1 MENRFASV
9 LAVLIFALVPFKLA
23 AQNDLLTIVGPSLVC
38 EGECFDLT
46 AVYTGQGG
54 GNPSG
59 VIYTWSTADGS
70 IVTTSNTPTITA
82 CAPGT
87 YTVVV
92 TSANGIAT
100 ATAMQTVIAIPYQII
115 SIVSSNP
122 NTCTDSLDF
131 CEKICPNTTITYS
144 ITSTGST
151 QPAGAGQWSVSG
163 PGIATVAP
171 DGRSVTVTWTAPG
184 NGTVTVITSGFNN
197 CPGEASLCIDIL
209 PLPIASFTT
218 TGTAAADTLE
228 ICRGQTLWFENTS
241 QYGSYFEWSFSDDN
255 SQSSASNTQ
264 HTFNTSGLFAVD
276 LVAFNSCFCA
286 DSTRTFIRV
295 LDAEAPTLECI
306 GTVCPGATVTY
317 ATSTPC
323 ADYDWQVSTNG
334 SVLVGG
340 GATEDSI
347 TIQWN
352 SGPAGLIT
360 LGATSCTG
368 GGNTCPLETTFLIP
382 VIDNSA
388 EIRGPEQV
396 CPNETSLYS
405 IDAFGGTGYTWTLNG
420 GGTIQS
426 GQGTNAVQIS
436 WSAFPSATNI
446 YWLVVEYD
454 NCYLGCGGRDSIPV
468 RIVWPFGLNGPV
480 EQCDG
485 GSAFFTSKITYN
497 GQNID
502 CNWTLEAPNGTVVW
516 TSPAPTANPNVTFNA
531 GPGYYQLRAVP
542 NDPTMTCTSEATWGI
557 QVLAAPPSPAGI
569 TGAGIVCP
577 GVPFSYEI
585 MGAPT
590 DVNTHW
596 LVQNGAG
603 AVVADEGNPINV
615 TWGAAGPY
623 SLQAW
628 FGSADALG
636 CRSDTV
642 QLVIQPLG
650 SVLPDGDLI
659 VCEDGSGT
667 YQITNLPS
675 GIPVNWSVTPA
686 SAGTV
691 LSGQGSASAEIFW
704 YEAGGHAVNADVC
717 GQPGLIAV
725 TVLAPPDP
733 MVQFPAGLCAGQT
746 ATVQTSGSFSSYSWL
761 DAAGAELSTA
771 NSLVLGAGTYS
782 IAVTDANGCVGSA
795 DFTIADYTTPNVSIT
810 TPDPTGFCNNGSF
823 VTLHALANSDGNL
836 TYAWFQNGNPLAA
849 SASTYTTNQYG
860 NYTVEVTNSFGCTAT
875 GGPIVLFNYCGG
887 GGGGSGFPGGG
898 GGCPPGSAAI
908 VPAATAQCDSFV
920 FSVAGPLYVAGSAS
934 WQFGVSG
941 GFLLGTGA
949 GDNVGFAFPNAGY
962 YLAIAQVQ
970 LSNGSSCELI
980 DSVTV
985 DAVAQFTGA
994 GACVG
999 TAVVFQDESTFPPG
1013 GGISGW
1019 LWDFDDPASG
1029 GANTSTVRNASHTF
1043 AASGTFAVNLTV
1055 TANSGCTSTTTENIF
1070 ISAADTAF
1078 FNDPPARCEGEAL
1091 LFTSVQTPG
1100 MVSVVWDFG
1109 DPTSGSANSSTGDSV
1124 YHTYTAAGVYTVTTT
1139 ATQSNGCTALY
1150 SRTITVAGNALSG
1163 VISPSGVQSL
1173 CEGQSITL
1181 TAPAGG
1187 VAYLWSDSTTTT
1199 TTFTTMTEGSYTVT
1213 VVDADGCRFTP
1224 PAVEVNQVPGPD
1236 AIIKALIKNEYGQV
1250 IGVEYPSLSA
1260 CEGDDVFLL
1269 AETPGGLY
1277 TYTWS
1282 NGSGGNTLEF
1292 SEIRFNQLTT
1302 GTYVYNVT
1310 VTESSTGCTAVPVPF
1325 TVVINPV
1332 PDGFSIDGSGFC
1344 AGNLNTLTYTG
1355 PTPGNWQYLWSNGVS
1370 GTTMETDEP
1379 GIYTLQVVNEFG
1391 CSATSNAFTVLPGPF
1406 ISAVPAGC
1414 HTRCSPDTLCLPT
1427 IPDIT
1432 SWQWFFNGMPVPG
1445 ATSPDFIAQQSGSY
1459 WAELTDVY
1467 GCTRQTDPLDL
1478 QLLAGFG
1485 NILGQV
1491 WMDVNDN
1498 GLIDGPDTLVSGID
1512 VLLKQGFTTVGAN
1525 TSNAMGAYAF
1535 TNVPTATY
1543 AVQIDAANLPSQWE
1557 IVIGQALA
1565 NVSGCGT
1572 EYNTGLLIKPFDCQD
1587 VNVTVQLSTCAGDSV
1602 LYNGVYIQA
1611 GSSEVFPLTTYL
1623 GCDST
1628 VTVSVA
1634 PLPPSGS
1641 AITTSICDNETYLY
1655 NGNALLPG
1663 STNSF
1668 VFQNAQGCD
1677 STVAVT
1683 VLSLNTFELFLDL
1696 SACEGETVVYDG
1708 NNILAGQSVDLT
1720 YQTIDG
1726 CDSVI
1731 HVTVLSLPLGPDTQL
1746 GFSVCPGETYDYQG
1760 NLLPAGTVQDFI
1772 YPNIL
1777 GCDSVVTVTVTALQ
1791 TSATLL
1797 EPALCP
1803 GETYTHEGNVLQPG
1817 QSAQFTYTNF
1827 AGCDSVLTINTIAL
1841 PQPATLLE
1849 PGVCPGETYTY
1860 DGVVLNAGDQQD
1872 FTYTSW
1878 QGCDSIVTVTVI
1890 GLVSTASTLQAG
1902 ACPGTSF
1909 IYNGVNIPAGATQ
1922 NFTLTNIAGC
1932 DSVVTVVVNT
1942 LNTAAETLSVEVCP
1956 DESFTI
1962 NGITIPAGSSQV
1974 LMLQT
1979 WQGCDSVLTVN
1990 VASYPAVQFD
2000 VETELSCPNTPNGT
2014 LLVTGASGGL
2024 LPYRYS
2030 IDGSVFQDDSLFTSL
2045 QPGEYTVY
2053 LEDSH
2058 ACVYEVPAEIDAR
2071 APLSVFL
2078 ANGILPCDSSGVVMV
2093 PEIQGDP
2100 TDLTYLWFDGSTD
2113 PTYTAGEA
2121 GQVYVDVTNVCETQ
2135 SAVAQVFWAELE
2147 NNGSLVYV
2155 PNVFAPLSIDYDNSR
2170 FKSYFAS
2177 GLTIFD
2183 YQFSIFD
2190 RWGNLMFQ
2198 TEDVEGAWDGVFR
2211 GEDMMPGVYVYI
2223 IKVRL
2228 GICGRIMDITKEG
2241 DVTIVK

>member
-9 LAVLIFALVPFKLA
+9 LALLFIATLPFKLA
-23 AQNDLLTIVGPSLVC
+23 AQNDQLTIIGPYVAC

-46 AVYTGQGG
+46 AVYTGVGT
-54 GNPSG
+54 GNPSNTM
-59 VIYTWSTADGS
+59 YTWITANGNIVSGS
-70 IVTTSNTPTITA
+70 NSQTITA

-87 YTVVV
+87 YTVIVS
-92 TSANGIAT
+92 TANGGST
-100 ATAMQTVIAIPYQII
+100 VQAMQTVVSVPYQII

-122 NTCTDSLDF
+122 NLCTDSLDF

-144 ITSTGST
+144 INTFGST
-151 QPAGAGQWSVSG
+151 SPSAPGQWSVNG
-163 PGIATVAP
+163 PGIATVSP
-171 DGRSVTVTWTAPG
+171 DNRSVTVTWTAPG
-184 NGTVTVITSGFNN
+184 NGTVTVFTSGING
-197 CPGEASLCIDIL
+197 CPGEASLCVNIL
-209 PLPIASFTT
+209 PLPIAAFTA

-228 ICRGQTLWFENTS
+228 ICRGQTLWFQNTS
-241 QYGSYFEWSFSDDN
+241 QYGSYFEWSFGDDN
-255 SQSSASNTQ
+255 SQSTATNTQ
-264 HTFNTSGLFAVD
+264 HHFHTSGLFAID
-276 LVAFNSCFCA
+276 LVAYNGCFCA
-286 DSTRTFIRV
+286 DSTRTYIRV
-295 LDAEAPTLECI
+295 LDADAPTLECI
-306 GTVCPGATVTY
+306 STVCPGATSTY
-317 ATSTPC
+317 STTTPC
-323 ADYDWQVSTNG
+323 TDYDWQVSANG
-334 SVLVGG
+334 TILAGG
-340 GATEDSI
+340 GAAEDSI

-360 LGATSCTG
+360 LGASSCTG

-382 VIDNSA
+382 VIDNTA

-396 CPNETSLYS
+396 CPNETAIYT
-405 IDAFGGTGYTWTLNG
+405 IDAFGGTGYTWTLSG
-420 GGTIQS
+420 GGSIQS
-426 GQGTNAVQIS
+426 GQGANSVEVNWSGFPNAS
-436 WSAFPSATNI
+436 TI
-446 YWLVVEYD
+446 YWLVANYD

-468 RIVWPFGLNGPV
+468 RIVWPFGINGPV
-480 EQCDG
+480 ERCEG
-485 GSAFFTSKITYN
+485 GSAFFSSKITYN

-502 CNWTLEAPNGTVVW
+502 CNWTLEAPDGTVVW
-516 TSPAPTANPNVTFNA
+516 TSPVPTANPNMTFNA

-542 NDPTMTCTSEATWGI
+542 NNPILTCTSESTWGI
-557 QVLAAPPSPAGI
+557 QVLAAPPSPTAI
-569 TGAGIVCP
+569 TGAAVVCP
-577 GVPFSYEI
+577 GIPFSYEI
-585 MGAPT
+585 AGAPPG
-590 DVNTHW
+590 VNTHW

-615 TWGAAGPY
+615 TWGATGPY

-636 CRSDTV
+636 CKSDTV
-642 QLVIQPLG
+642 PFAIQPLG
-650 SVLPDGDLI
+650 SVGVNGDLI
-659 VCEDGSGT
+659 ACEDGEGN
-667 YQITNLPS
+667 YQITNLPP
-675 GIPVNWSVTPA
+675 GIPVTWSVTPGT
-686 SAGTV
+686 AGTV
-691 LSGQGSASAEIFW
+691 SAGQGTANATIFW
-704 YEAGGHAVNADVC
+704 YEPGGHALNADVC
-717 GQPGLIAV
+717 GLPGLYAV

-733 MVQFPAGLCAGQT
+733 MVQYPAGLCAGQT
-746 ATVQTSGSFSSYSWL
+746 ATVQTSGSFTSYSWL

-782 IAVTDANGCVGSA
+782 VAVTEVNGCEGSA
-795 DFTIADYTTPNVSIT
+795 DFTIEDYTTPNVSIT

-823 VTLHALANSDGNL
+823 VTLHALANSNGNL
-836 TYAWFQNGNPLAA
+836 TYAWFQNGNPLGAT
-849 SASTYTTNQYG
+849 ASTYTTNQYG
-860 NYTVEVTNSFGCTAT
+860 NYTVVVTNSFGCSATA
-875 GGPIVLFNYCGG
+875 GPIVLFNYCGG

-908 VPAATAQCDSFV
+908 VPAATTQCDSFV
-920 FSVAGPLYVAGSAS
+920 FSVAGPLYVAGSAT

-949 GDNVGFAFPNAGY
+949 GDNFGFQFPNAGY

-970 LSNGSSCELI
+970 LSDGASCELI

-985 DAVAQFTGA
+985 DAAAQFTVSD
-994 GACVG
+994 ACVG
-999 TAVVFQDESTFPPG
+999 TTVAFQDESAFPPG
-1013 GGISGW
+1013 GGISNW
-1019 LWDFDDPASG
+1019 TWDFDDPASG
-1029 GANTSTVRNASHTF
+1029 GANTSTVRNPNHLF
-1043 AASGTFAVNLTV
+1043 ATPGNFAVSLTV
-1055 TANSGCTSTTTENIF
+1055 TANSGCTSTSTETLS
-1070 ISAADTAF
+1070 ISTADTAF
-1078 FNDPPARCEGEAL
+1078 FNDPSARCEGEVLTFVA
-1091 LFTSVQTPG
+1091 TQTAA
-1100 MVSVVWDFG
+1100 MVSIVWEFG
-1109 DPTSGSANSSTGDSV
+1109 DPASGSANSSSGDTVFHNYATGG
-1124 YHTYTAAGVYTVTTT
+1124 TYTVSTT
-1139 ATQSNGCTALY
+1139 ATMANGCTATY
-1150 SRTITVAGNALSG
+1150 SRVITVSGNGLSG
-1163 VISPSGVQSL
+1163 AITPAGVLNL
-1173 CEGQSITL
+1173 CEGQNVTL

-1187 VAYLWSDSTTTT
+1187 VSYLWSDSTTTT
-1199 TTFTTMTEGSYTVT
+1199 NTFTTMTEGSYTVT
-1213 VVDADGCRFTP
+1213 MVDANGCRFTP

-1277 TYTWS
+1277 TYSWS
-1282 NGSGGNTLEF
+1282 NGSVGNTLEF

-1302 GTYVYNVT
+1302 GTYVYTVT

-1332 PDGFSIDGSGFC
+1332 PTGFSIDGSGFC

-1355 PTPGNWQYLWSNGVS
+1355 PTPGNWQYLWSNGAT
-1370 GTTMETDEP
+1370 GTAMETDEP

-1406 ISAVPAGC
+1406 INAVPAGC

-1427 IPDIT
+1427 IPGIT

-1445 ATSPDFIAQQSGSY
+1445 ATTPDFIAQQSGSY

-1467 GCTRQTDPLDL
+1467 GCTRQSDPLDL

-1512 VLLKQGFTTVGAN
+1512 VLLKKGFTTVGVN

-1535 TNVPTATY
+1535 ANVPASTY

-1557 IVIGQALA
+1557 IVIGQVLA
-1565 NVSGCGT
+1565 NVSGCAT
-1572 EYNTGLLIKPFDCQD
+1572 LVNSGLLIRPFSCQD
-1587 VNVTVQLSTCAGDSV
+1587 VNVTVQLSACAGDSV
-1602 LYNGVYIQA
+1602 LYNSVYIPA
-1611 GSSEVFPLTTYL
+1611 GSTVVFPLMTYQ

-1641 AITTSICDNETYLY
+1641 AFTASVCDNETYLY
-1655 NGNALLPG
+1655 NGNVLAPG

-1683 VLSLNTFELFLDL
+1683 VLGLPTYEVFLDL

-1708 NNILAGQSVDLT
+1708 NAILAGQSVDLP
-1720 YQTIDG
+1720 YQTFNG
-1726 CDSVI
+1726 CDSII
-1731 HVTVLSLPLGPDTQL
+1731 HVTVLSLPPGPDTQL
-1746 GFSVCPGETYDYQG
+1746 GFSVCPGETYNYQG

-1772 YPNIL
+1772 YQNTA

-1803 GETYTHEGNVLQPG
+1803 GETYTHDGTVLLPG

-1827 AGCDSVLTINTIAL
+1827 VGCDSVLTINAIAL

-1872 FTYTSW
+1872 FTHTSW
-1878 QGCDSIVTVTVI
+1878 QGCDSVVTVSII
-1890 GLVSTASTLQAG
+1890 GLVSSASTVQAS

-1909 IYNGVNIPAGATQ
+1909 IYNGVSIPAGAIQT
-1922 NFTLTNIAGC
+1922 FTLTNFAGC

-1942 LNTAAETLSVEVCP
+1942 LNTATDTLSVEVCP
-1956 DESFTI
+1956 GESFTI
-1962 NGITIPAGSSQV
+1962 NGITLPAGSSQV
-1974 LMLQT
+1974 LVLQT
-1979 WQGCDSVLTVN
+1979 WQGCDSLLAVN
-1990 VASYPAVQFD
+1990 VVSYPAVQFD

-2014 LLVTGASGGL
+2014 LLVTGAGGGL

-2030 IDGSVFQDDSLFTSL
+2030 IDGSVFQDDSLFTGL
-2045 QPGEYTVY
+2045 QAGEYTVY
-2053 LEDSH
+2053 LEDLH

-2078 ANGILPCDSSGVVMV
+2078 ANGILPCDSSGVVMT

-2113 PTYTAGEA
+2113 PSYTASEA
-2121 GQVYVDVTNVCETQ
+2121 GQAYVDVTNVCETQ

-2147 NNGSLVYV
+2147 NNGSLLYM

-2177 GLTIFD
+2177 GLTIYD

-2228 GICGRIMDITKEG
+2228 GICGQIMDITKEG